1 MGAAISVSVITNNIY
16 LSYDYRQKNSV
27 YIRALQNELK
37 RMDSNIIYSDIAI
50 ESSAHLSSSDIS
62 FNMSNIMETTS
73 YFIFCVSKDTIRSF
87 YQAIEIDSALNANK
101 HILYLMLDEK
111 YTPLNNSCVKGIVG
125 QKKWLPLY
133 NDDTLIDVLNLLLEL
148 RV

>member
-1 MGAAISVSVITNNIY
+1 MGAASSVSVISNNIY

-37 RMDSNIIYSDIAI
+37 RMLFNIIYSDIAI
-50 ESSAHLSSSDIS
+50 ESSANLSSSDIS
-62 FNMSNIMETTS
+62 FNMSTIMETTS

-101 HILYLMLDEK
+101 NILYLMLDEK
-111 YTPLNNSCVKGIVG
+111 YTPLNNSCVKGIVRD
-125 QKKWLPLY
+125 KKWMPLY